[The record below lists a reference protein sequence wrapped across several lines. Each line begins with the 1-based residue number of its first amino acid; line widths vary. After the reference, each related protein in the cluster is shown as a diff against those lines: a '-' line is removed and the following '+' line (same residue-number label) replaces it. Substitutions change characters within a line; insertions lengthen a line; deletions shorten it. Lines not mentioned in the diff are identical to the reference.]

1 MHHATPLITTIVGGL
16 VLAFILGMIANKL
29 RISPLVGYLL
39 AGVLAGPFTPGFVA
53 DTKLAPELAELG
65 VILLMFGVGLHFS
78 LKDLMAV
85 KSIAIPGAVAQI
97 AVATLLGMALS
108 AVLGWSLMTG
118 IVFGLCLS
126 TASTVVL
133 LRALEERQLLDSQR
147 GQIAIGWLI
156 VEDLVMVLTLVLLPA
171 VAGMVEKGDVG
182 IASLT
187 VDMGITIGKVVA
199 FIAIMMLVGRRLVPW
214 IMARSAATGSRELFT
229 LSVLA
234 LALGIAFGAVEL
246 FDVSFALGAFFA
258 GMVLNESELSH
269 RAAHD
274 TLPLRDAFAVLFFV
288 SVGMLFDPLVLI
300 QQPLAVL
307 ATLAIIV
314 FGKSIAAFF
323 LVRLFGHSPRT
334 ALTIAASLAQI
345 GEFAFILAGLGM
357 ALNLLPQAG
366 QNLVLAGAI
375 LSIML
380 NPVLFT
386 LLEKYLA
393 KTETLEEQ
401 TLEEAIEEEKQIP
414 VDICNHAL
422 LVGFGRVGS
431 LLGEKLLA
439 AGIPLV
445 VIETSRTRVDELRER
460 GIRAVLGN
468 AANEEIMNLAH
479 LDCARWLLLTIPNGY
494 EAGEIVASARGKS
507 PDIEIIARAHYDD
520 EVKYI
525 TERGANQV
533 VMGEREI
540 ARAMLELLETPP
552 AGEVVASQG
561 FAGRPDARS
570 AIGQARLA
578 IPVRLFQAVLTFR
591 QPACQT
597 RRMLVQYLITDTVSI
612 FTHLRQRR
620 IGQPGKFVLTGVRYV
635 ATMVTV
641 RRNIVQQRRQRA
653 IARAVGVHDFF
664 RPAHIRRNMR
674 INAQRINTIFM
685 AHCPAKFILVK
696 FSNSSR

>member
-85 KSIAIPGAVAQI
+85 KSIAIPGAIAQI
-97 AVATLLGMALS
+97 GVATLLGMALS

-133 LRALEERQLLDSQR
+133 LRALEERQLIDSQR

-171 VAGMVEKGDVG
+171 VAGMMEKDNVG
-182 IASLT
+182 FASLAL
-187 VDMGITIGKVVA
+187 DMSITIGKVVA

-214 IMARSAATGSRELFT
+214 IMSRSAATGSRELFT
-229 LSVLA
+229 LSV

-288 SVGMLFDPLVLI
+288 SVGMLFDPMVLI
-300 QQPLAVL
+300 HQPLAVL
-307 ATLAIIV
+307 GTLAIII
-314 FGKSIAAFF
+314 FGKSLAAFF
-323 LVRLFGHSPRT
+323 LVRMFGHSPRT

-380 NPVLFT
+380 NPVLFA
-386 LLEKYLA
+386 LLEKYLD

-422 LVGFGRVGS
+422 LVGFGRVGD
-431 LLGEKLLA
+431 LLGEKLMA
-439 AGIPLV
+439 QGIPLV

-494 EAGEIVASARGKS
+494 EAGEIVASAREKC
-507 PDIEIIARAHYDD
+507 PTIEIIARAHYDD
-520 EVKYI
+520 EVEYI
-525 TERGANQV
+525 TERGANKV

-540 ARAMLELLETPP
+540 ANTMLTLLENPP
-552 AGEVVASQG
+552 VEEGV
-561 FAGRPDARS
+561 
-570 AIGQARLA
+570 
-578 IPVRLFQAVLTFR
+578 
-591 QPACQT
+591 
-597 RRMLVQYLITDTVSI
+597 
-612 FTHLRQRR
+612 
-620 IGQPGKFVLTGVRYV
+620 TG
-635 ATMVTV
+635 
-641 RRNIVQQRRQRA
+641 
-653 IARAVGVHDFF
+653 
-664 RPAHIRRNMR
+664 
-674 INAQRINTIFM
+674 
-685 AHCPAKFILVK
+685 
-696 FSNSSR
+696 

>member
-78 LKDLMAV
+78 LKDLMEV

-323 LVRLFGHSPRT
+323 LVRMFGHSPRT

-494 EAGEIVASARGKS
+494 EAGEIVASAREKS

-552 AGEVVASQG
+552 AGEVVAS
-561 FAGRPDARS
+561 
-570 AIGQARLA
+570 
-578 IPVRLFQAVLTFR
+578 
-591 QPACQT
+591 
-597 RRMLVQYLITDTVSI
+597 
-612 FTHLRQRR
+612 
-620 IGQPGKFVLTGVRYV
+620 
-635 ATMVTV
+635 
-641 RRNIVQQRRQRA
+641 
-653 IARAVGVHDFF
+653 
-664 RPAHIRRNMR
+664 
-674 INAQRINTIFM
+674 
-685 AHCPAKFILVK
+685 
-696 FSNSSR
+696 